1 MLLSA
6 SAKRIAG
13 DRGEPRRSSPGAP
26 DSADNI
32 PRIAPITAAEISSYY
47 PGVGE
52 PGEGDLIAD
61 RYTLLKTLG
70 SGGFGSVWSAH
81 DRGPPEE
88 VVAVKILHVELA
100 RNKRVAERFA
110 REAMVLA
117 ALDHPFIAKS
127 FDFGTASSIPYI
139 AMELV
144 EGRTLKA
151 EMEEHAKK
159 ETRFSDEEVLARMQM
174 IGAAIEHAH
183 DKGVIHRDLKPGN
196 VLIDTRVEPMSLK
209 VLDFGVAKIIAAG
222 GEQTTAGRIVG
233 SLHYMSPEQIRGEE
247 LGPRADVFALGA
259 LLFEMCTAKRTW
271 ARDWEDRP
279 LKAGRIAAKLEP
291 LNNQPAVM
299 QRILTGIR
307 PKITVHREGAPR
319 ALDDVLTKA
328 LAIDPA
334 QRYASATELVR
345 DLEEALSSV
354 SVITTAKTATVVK
367 THTLS
372 IPASDTL
379 IDPSRRE
386 IAEPEILPSITPV
399 IPSIDEPAYVDEP
412 AFAEDPRTQQV
423 EVPQV
428 FVPAP
433 APLSPWIIRSGVAL
447 AVIAPLG
454 AIAVLLLDMR
464 HEEAPVVQPA
474 AKIEIAAQPLPSVRA
489 APTEEA
495 VKEPP
500 LAERTVSK
508 TRAKAKV
515 IEPKKIEPKIEP
527 PVASYPELRVLL
539 RSLSERPDDLAIAEE
554 LSKKIAKAADGIPDS
569 TRRTSIK
576 RCAAASLFPLD
587 KKELERCFED
597 LVNATR

>member
-1 MLLSA
+1 
-6 SAKRIAG
+6 
-13 DRGEPRRSSPGAP
+13 
-26 DSADNI
+26 
-32 PRIAPITAAEISSYY
+32 
-47 PGVGE
+47 VGE